1 MKPIRVLIVDDQHLI
16 RDGIASLLALRS
28 EIEVAGSAEN
38 GQRAVEK
45 AAELR
50 PEVILMDI
58 RMPVMDGITAVTE
71 IRAAGMPTQI
81 LMLTTFDDEEYIAK
95 SLRAGANG
103 YLMKDLPTE
112 DLARAIVQVHNGTY
126 QVAPGVMSTLLKQLH
141 RTGDPAGPEASGIDT
156 RDPAGGGRTAG
167 SGGGPAGQQPDPE
180 MERLWLSFTERERE
194 VLRLLGTGATNAE
207 IAAKIHLSPGTVK
220 NYVSE
225 ILTALDLRDR
235 TQAAL
240 MAVRYGWDR

>member
-1 MKPIRVLIVDDQHLI
+1 MERIRVLIVDDQHLI

-28 EIEVAGSAEN
+28 EIEVVGSAEN
-38 GQRAVEK
+38 GEIAVQKAVEL
-45 AAELR
+45 A

-71 IRAAGMPTQI
+71 IRAAGTPTQI
-81 LMLTTFDDEEYIAK
+81 LMLTTFDDEEYIVK

-126 QVAPGVMSTLLKQLH
+126 QLAPGVMGTLLKQLH
-141 RTGDPAGPEASGIDT
+141 RTDDPAGSEASGNGAQA
-156 RDPAGGGRTAG
+156 PAGGGRAAG
-167 SGGGPAGQQPDPE
+167 PGGALSDPQSDPE
-180 MERLWLSFTERERE
+180 MERLWLSFTVRERE

-207 IAAKIHLSPGTVK
+207 IAEKIHLSPGTVK